1 VSRTLV
7 VSRRLSLAATA
18 VMAASGMVTAI
29 RCSRPAAGDAVF
41 GRKTARATAVAIPL
55 PSR

>member
-1 VSRTLV
+1 LLA
-7 VSRRLSLAATA
+7 VSRRPSLAATA
-18 VMAASGMVTAI
+18 VIAASGMVTAI
-29 RCSRPAAGDAVF
+29 RCRMPALGDVVF